1 MDKKYGGRVQ
11 ITGKEILSNF
21 DNSVLKKGQTTNVN
35 VHETYDKVEMV
46 EMVEQRL
53 DDIKPWPT
61 YAQAFTEAKKTK
73 PYLSNPFSNP
83 FSKKTKF
90 TEAMYKGFKTKI
102 WESLVNEPYA
112 TRDEQAAKI
121 QKYCLLRDAHLIRLL
136 GYERFINI
144 CMGETKGFGWGGSED
159 ETPTDPENPFKQSSA
174 YKKFKANEAKNKE
187 NYEYI
192 KNIYRYSKYSED
204 LKKKYSEECDT
215 FKKNMRLCLGS
226 ISENGGFFS
235 REDKRTEILDD
246 FVKHFKDI
254 LEMSDV
260 DVNEEITMLI
270 GLDHGKDCL
279 KKFQEKINK
288 IKSNC
293 VKVTTS
299 RLFLYALKSEGSV
312 IRGTVSIKTGGMQ
325 NNQLVD
331 RSQISI
337 LRGNNRRYLRIISLI
352 FFIYFLF
359 VLFESYRTLS
369 ASMTRIREAREN
381 YLNLFPDQSQSPAD
395 ESFLA
400 YIFTFFKVM
409 YESVAGIMI
418 TLVNE
423 LDGQSAFNTLKD
435 IFKTSAQTTYQNEFE
450 EVNRGYFSYFNTMLT
465 GYQKSHM
472 SDVYKDAMNHEVDSM
487 FLEKSFELRSAAR
500 EIRHDINSST
510 MNVLT
515 AFNGFSFSIILLLH
529 SFFPKTYNVSVLTI
543 SAGLLSSSYSL
554 NHMSALFMTGGQI
567 ALLIAPSLYLKIR
580 GKLTKSGNPD
590 LEPLKI
596 TNGTDHQ
603 DNEDEQL
610 RITNLEQNVRDVPQR
625 NGRNRRVPRD
635 NGEALNFIRDN
646 YDGSDGGSKKSRKIK
661 KQRRNN
667 KSHKKA

>member
-1 MDKKYGGRVQ
+1 MDKKYGGKVE
-11 ITGKEILSNF
+11 ITGEEILSNF
-21 DNSVLKKGQTTNVN
+21 DNSVLKKGQTPSVERNTK
-35 VHETYDKVEMV
+35 YDKVEMV
-46 EMVEQRL
+46 EQTVEESIAN
-53 DDIKPWPT
+53 IKPWPT
-61 YAQAFTEAKKTK
+61 YADAFTKAKQPKK
-73 PYLSNPFSNP
+73 YFSNP
-83 FSKKTKF
+83 FSKQTKF
-90 TEAMYKGFKTKI
+90 TEDIYKGFKTKI
-102 WESLVNEPYA
+102 WESLAREPYG
-112 TRDEQAAKI
+112 TPNEQAAKI
-121 QKYCLLRDAHLIRLL
+121 QKYSLLRDAHLIHLL

-144 CMGETKGFGWGGSED
+144 CMGETKGCGWGGCET
-159 ETPTDPENPFKQSSA
+159 ETPEKFAESSA
-174 YKKFKANEAKNKE
+174 YKKYEENEAKNKE
-187 NYEYI
+187 NYEEI
-192 KNIYRYSKYSED
+192 KKIYKGSSINKGAY
-204 LKKKYSEECDT
+204 DT
-215 FKKNMRLCLGS
+215 FQKNMRLCLGS
-226 ISENGGFFS
+226 VSVNVGIFS
-235 REDKRTEILDD
+235 RANKRTEILDD

-254 LEMSDV
+254 LKMTDQDV
-260 DVNEEITMLI
+260 AIDIEREIRGDECLNE
-270 GLDHGKDCL
+270 
-279 KKFQEKINK
+279 FQKKINK

-293 VKVTTS
+293 VKVTTK
-299 RLFLYALKSEGSV
+299 RLFLYALDSV
-312 IRGTVSIKTGGMQ
+312 GRTKVKGDVSIIKEGGMHNGQ
-325 NNQLVD
+325 IEN

-337 LRGNNRRYLRIISLI
+337 LTGDNRRYLRIISLI

-381 YLNLFPDQSQSPAD
+381 YLHLFPDQIQSPAD

-423 LDGQSAFNTLKD
+423 LDGQNAFNTLKD

-472 SDVYKDAMNHEVDSM
+472 AEVYGDKMKHEVDSM
-487 FLEKSFELRSAAR
+487 FLEKSFELRTAAR

-580 GKLTKSGNPD
+580 GRLTRTGNPD
-590 LEPLKI
+590 VEPLLRI
-596 TNGTDHQ
+596 TDGSDHQ
-603 DNEDEQL
+603 DEQDGTL
-610 RITNLEQNVRDVPQR
+610 EQRRLSNLETNVRDVSQHDG
-625 NGRNRRVPRD
+625 NNIRVPRD

-646 YDGSDGGSKKSRKIK
+646 YNGSDGGSKKSRKLK
-661 KQRRNN
+661 KQRRRNN